1 MKKHLRVVSAFSEAS
16 VHLIVAKQF
25 DVTQGT
31 TNTKKL
37 VNTTKA

>member
-1 MKKHLRVVSAFSEAS
+1 MKKALTSVSAFSEAS
-16 VHLIVAKQF
+16 VHQVVWRQF